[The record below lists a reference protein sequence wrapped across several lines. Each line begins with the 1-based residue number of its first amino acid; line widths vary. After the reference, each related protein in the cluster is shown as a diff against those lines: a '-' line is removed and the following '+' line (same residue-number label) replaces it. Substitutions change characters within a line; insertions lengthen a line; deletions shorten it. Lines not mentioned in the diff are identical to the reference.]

1 MFCRPLRGL
10 LGSLALS
17 ACGAPLIVRVGDAL
31 PAIAAAVS
39 PAMLVGGLDAALV
52 GRGAAFA
59 IVSMLAA
66 AVVSL
71 AADAVRDFTRP
82 HRDGGGLPGRG
93 GRPFREML
101 ELGVAEQRR
110 LMPPDPGTSAT
121 MGQTGTALL
130 LIELLLAVAASM
142 GAMVRLASRGWHLAL
157 ILTVS
162 APLSALTAT
171 TCVSSLSDH
180 GNSVVVA
187 GELASW
193 LLDGLRELRVRRS
206 VEPGVAPVALTHN
219 ARPSSCGFGRARSA
233 CPAA

>member
-10 LGSLALS
+10 LGPVALS
-17 ACGAPLIVRVGDAL
+17 ARGVPLIVRVGDAL

-39 PAMLVGGLDAALV
+39 PAMLVCGLDAALI

-59 IVSMLAA
+59 IASVLAA
-66 AVVSL
+66 AVLSL
-71 AADAVRDFTRP
+71 AADAVRDFACA
-82 HRDGGGLPGRG
+82 HRDRDGLPGRG
-93 GRPFREML
+93 GRPLREML

-110 LMPPDPGTSAT
+110 LMPPDPGTAAP

-162 APLSALTAT
+162 APLSALAAT
-171 TCVSSLSDH
+171 TCVSGLGDH
-180 GNSVVVA
+180 GNAVVVA
-187 GELASW
+187 GELSAW
-193 LLDGLRELRVRRS
+193 LLDGVRGLRVA
-206 VEPGVAPVALTHN
+206 GVSN
-219 ARPSSCGFGRARSA
+219 EG
-233 CPAA
+233 